1 MIVLKTAEDFKG
13 MRAAGIIAAKALE
26 LGGSLVRPG
35 ISTLEIDR
43 QIQKY
48 IEAQGASA
56 PCLGYHGFP
65 CATCISVNNAVIHG
79 IPSAKQLLKE
89 GDIVDIDV
97 VVLYK
102 GYHGDTAATFPRGK
116 VSEEA
121 ERLMRVTREARDLGI
136 LQAKAGNRVGDIA
149 HAIQAHCEAA
159 GFSMVREYTGHGV
172 GFEMHEDPSIPNYGP
187 AGRGMRLVAGMTVA
201 IEPMV
206 NLGGKEIRLLSDGW
220 TAVTKDGSLSAHFE
234 HSVGITDSDPVIFTA
249 V

>member
-1 MIVLKTAEDFKG
+1 MN
-13 MRAAGIIAAKALE
+13 LE
-26 LGGSLVRPG
+26 KV
-35 ISTLEIDR
+35 IC
-43 QIQKY
+43 
-48 IEAQGASA
+48 
-56 PCLGYHGFP
+56 PC
-65 CATCISVNNAVIHG
+65 
-79 IPSAKQLLKE
+79 
-89 GDIVDIDV
+89 
-97 VVLYK
+97 YK
-102 GYHGDTAATFPRGK
+102 ITK
-116 VSEEA
+116 
-121 ERLMRVTREARDLGI
+121 
-136 LQAKAGNRVGDIA
+136 GDIA